1 MKHTLRKVIGIC
13 LLLGLAL
20 FSAGCNNTKR
30 TPKLQDKYNLDQDVK
45 ITEPATP
52 EAAKDIVDDAM
63 PDEQFKKEHILTI
76 AIKMQGKDEDG
87 VEGQA
92 DFKSIVDTSD
102 PQNPKISSEMNLN
115 YKEKDEKE
123 VKVALA
129 TYIKEKNLYVLSEE
143 EGKDPLKVKIP
154 LGEGGETQF
163 HIEKLPEMSMMQVEG
178 IFEGIKEKLQE
189 KIDEEKEKI
198 PEEIKEKIEMGKDE
212 NGNFIVQYKEGEK
225 TVFRAV
231 FKDGMLVYAV
241 GQEEG
246 MNMEYSLQYNKD
258 HVKYPKLEDF
268 KEPSSLEDLFKI
280 FEIIGGKW

>member
-20 FSAGCNNTKR
+20 FSAGCNNNSKR

-63 PDEQFKKEHILTI
+63 PNEQFKKEHILTI
-76 AIKMQGKDEDG
+76 AIKMQGKDEEG

-115 YKEKDEKE
+115 YKGKDEKE

-129 TYIKEKNLYVLSEE
+129 TYIKEKNLYALLEE

-154 LGEGGETQF
+154 LGEGEEPQNQ
-163 HIEKLPEMSMMQVEG
+163 IMRMLPEMAMMQVEG

-258 HVKYPKLEDF
+258 HVEYPELEDF
-268 KEPSSLEDLFKI
+268 KEPLFEDLGRI
-280 FEIIGGKW
+280 FDSLGKW